1 MGITVKHG
9 KPSTIISAAKR
20 AGKAK
25 AAQRASEQAMAA
37 AARLREKQQD
47 MEYRMTLRQQ
57 DIAID
62 LQMQERAKQ
71 WEIQKMELRSQIDF
85 QREEKQ
91 RQRKLDSYD
100 NVDAELDKQVL
111 SGNVSEEDVKLY
123 RLKNDLARQGM
134 NVSISE
140 LRQQQEDRFGV
151 RPYWM
156 RGRDAPEGTPERQLY
171 EAKLAEGISGVR
183 TGTVPWDLDPR
194 YIRTAAA
201 EESRVNR
208 GIFLEPEDIDEF
220 MGMGTAGLPLGDKQ
234 LDIGVRTDQPE
245 LIFKGYGEREPGTLD
260 AATARQILA
269 EAGGDRDKARQIA
282 RQRGY
287 SF

>member
-1 MGITVKHG
+1 MGITIKHG

-171 EAKLAEGISGVR
+171 EAKLAEGISGER
-183 TGTVPWDLDPR
+183 MGTRPYYFDPSFLNT
-194 YIRTAAA
+194 YPEAARQA
-201 EESRVNR
+201 QEVR
-208 GIFLEPEDIDEF
+208 GIFLSDEEF
-220 MGMGTAGLPLGDKQ
+220 NAMARGEEAELPLGDKQ
-234 LDIGVRTDQPE
+234 LDVGVRAE
-245 LIFKGYGEREPGTLD
+245 GEAGELD

-269 EAGGDRDKARQIA
+269 EVGGDRDRARQIA

>member
-57 DIAID
+57 DMAID
-62 LQMQERAKQ
+62 LQMNERAKQ

-171 EAKLAEGISGVR
+171 EAKLAEGISGER
-183 TGTVPWDLDPR
+183 MGTRPYYFDPSFLNT
-194 YIRTAAA
+194 YPEAARQA
-201 EESRVNR
+201 QEAR
-208 GIFLEPEDIDEF
+208 GIFLSDEEFSAMAKGEDAE
-220 MGMGTAGLPLGDKQ
+220 LPLENKS
-234 LDIGVRTDQPE
+234 LDVGVRA
-245 LIFKGYGEREPGTLD
+245 EREAGTLD
-260 AATARQILA
+260 AATARQILT
-269 EAGGDRDKARQIA
+269 EAGGDRDRARQIA